1 MTTLVTATKESKTAY
16 HLSEVFGQSAS
27 GRRRFCRTERAAH
40 DQTGHP
46 SRAESVWPQA
56 AHGLRELTPSIC
68 G

>member
-16 HLSEVFGQSAS
+16 HLSEVFGQSAN

-46 SRAESVWPQA
+46 SRAESV
-56 AHGLRELTPSIC
+56 
-68 G
+68 